1 MGRTIASKLKRGNYF
16 INPED
21 NEPYMCQTNDHSK
34 SGKHGHAKSRIG
46 CVGLFSQKKKTLL
59 FTADESLDV
68 PEILKKTGQITD
80 VDLNG
85 KIVHVMDVED
95 YNTYEVAF
103 PLDEEDV
110 DTLGKLQRIAENP
123 DLAGDSQIEY
133 WDVLNKKFVT
143 RVSINK

>member
-1 MGRTIASKLKRGNYF
+1 MGRTNASKLKRGNYF

-46 CVGLFSQKKKTLL
+46 CVGLFTQKKKTLL

-68 PEILKKTGQITD
+68 PEILKKTGQVTS
-80 VDLNG
+80 VDPTNR
-85 KIVHVMDVED
+85 IINIMDVED
-95 YNTYEVAF
+95 FNSYEVSY
-103 PLDEEDV
+103 PLDEEEV
-110 DTLGKLQRIAENP
+110 DILNKLQQLVENP
-123 DLAGDSQIEY
+123 DLAGDTTIEY

-143 RVSINK
+143 RVSFNK